1 MAINYSKTTWN
12 DNASGYTPINPTRLN
27 KIENAL
33 KSVCDGWDSVSQP
46 PSFACTMAN
55 CTGSGALRGYKVGR
69 LVTLYMTGIPALSAE
84 LAAWSGR
91 QVATVPAG
99 YRPAAEAWLPAS
111 FDRAA
116 GYATIATSGVVTIHT
131 RDVAL
136 PKGYGFAVG
145 GSYVCA

>member
-1 MAINYSKTTWN
+1 
-12 DNASGYTPINPTRLN
+12 
-27 KIENAL
+27 
-33 KSVCDGWDSVSQP
+33 
-46 PSFACTMAN
+46 MAN
-55 CTGSGALRGYKVGR
+55 VGSSGVLKGYKVGR
-69 LVTLYMTGIPALSAE
+69 LVTLYMTGIPSLTAE
-84 LAAWSGR
+84 IAAWSGR

-99 YRPAAEAWLPAS
+99 YRPVVEVWLPAA

-116 GYATIATSGVVTIHT
+116 GYVTIATSGAVTIHA